1 MKPKLTVIPYLLAM
15 LMPVLLGLPMFA
27 YSDEIEDILTSKE
40 RPAGVIFEIVSDSA
54 DALRHA
60 IPQVK
65 KHIKQI
71 RTRFPGLDI
80 AVVSHGQEQF
90 ALTKDNNKKYNK
102 VHSEIKSLVKD
113 AGVPVHVCETYA
125 SWYNIEPGA
134 FPDYVDVSPTGPA
147 QINDYLAL
155 DYILVTID

>member
-1 MKPKLTVIPYLLAM
+1 MKQKLTHITYFIAM
-15 LMPVLLGLPMFA
+15 LLLGLPMFVHG
-27 YSDEIEDILTSKE
+27 DEIQDILKSNE
-40 RPAGVIFEIVSDSA
+40 RPVGIVFEIVSDNA
-54 DALRHA
+54 DELREAIPEVKTHINALR
-60 IPQVK
+60 K
-65 KHIKQI
+65 
-71 RTRFPGLDI
+71 RFPGLDV

-102 VHSEIKSLVKD
+102 VHREIKSLVKD

-125 SWYNIEPGA
+125 SWYNIEAGA

-155 DYILVTID
+155 DYTLVTIE